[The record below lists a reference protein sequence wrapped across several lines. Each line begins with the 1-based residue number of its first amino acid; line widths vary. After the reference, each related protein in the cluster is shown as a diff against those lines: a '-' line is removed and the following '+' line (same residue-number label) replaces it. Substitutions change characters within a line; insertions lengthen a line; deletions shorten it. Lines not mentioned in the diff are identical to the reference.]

1 MGTTTMGVKLDE
13 ATRSR
18 IKLAAQKMDRTP
30 HWLIKQAIF
39 NYLVQLEAG
48 ETVEEIPLQLNE
60 SASDEVAADEMV
72 QPFLDFAEHILPQS
86 VARSAVTAAW
96 RRPETDAV
104 PMLLEQARLPAPLAE
119 KTRQLAFTLAKK
131 LRHQKGQPDAPVWCK
146 VCFRSFHYLHRK
158 AWR

>member
-104 PMLLEQARLPAPLAE
+104 PMLLEQARLPASLAE
-119 KTRQLAFTLAKK
+119 KPGSSPLPWPRSSGTK
-131 LRHQKGQPDAPVWCK
+131 KGQPDAPVWCK